1 MKNLYLTLLLA
12 WLSINLY
19 GQNQIV
25 LNADLGKH
33 TISKHIYGHFS
44 EHLGRCIYDGIYVGE
59 NNPKIPTVDGVRKDV
74 IDALIKL
81 KIPSVVYQ
89 NSPKNKFFFKYR

>member
-1 MKNLYLTLLLA
+1 MLLIVC
-12 WLSINLY
+12 SISTY

-33 TISKHIYGHFS
+33 TIIKHIYGHFS
-44 EHLGRCIYDGIYVGE
+44 EHLGRCIYDGIYVGA

-81 KIPSVVYQ
+81 KIP
-89 NSPKNKFFFKYR
+89 NKIHSPIK